1 VEAESFNIMESRGV
15 LVNAVATGIGQMEE
29 GPIDVMTKTSIKF
42 FSLEGTNL
50 RKPLILS
57 F

>member
-1 VEAESFNIMESRGV
+1 MEAESFNIMESRGV